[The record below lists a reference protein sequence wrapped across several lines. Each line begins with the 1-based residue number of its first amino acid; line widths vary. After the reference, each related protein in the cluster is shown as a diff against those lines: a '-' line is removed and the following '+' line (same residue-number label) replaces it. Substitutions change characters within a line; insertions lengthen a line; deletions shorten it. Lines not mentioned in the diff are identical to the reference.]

1 MESATKTSFAIVDMP
16 LAAEPP
22 DLKRYDESEGM
33 DEGGIVGEAARKRVA
48 ATYLTKENNRLVS
61 AGLRHNELG
70 RYNAL
75 NPEYMTDEE
84 KVEHG
89 FAKIEGGCAKP
100 KRTRAARAKGG
111 AGSNVKTEGGAGS
124 GGIYLLVDADKKA
137 TTVEPENLR
146 GAIARTWMDSTLTL
160 YKAVPVNAEY
170 VVK

>member
-22 DLKRYDESEGM
+22 DLKRYDENDKM
-33 DEGGIVGEAARKRVA
+33 DEGGIVG
-48 ATYLTKENNRLVS
+48 T
-61 AGLRHNELG
+61 
-70 RYNAL
+70 
-75 NPEYMTDEE
+75 
-84 KVEHG
+84 
-89 FAKIEGGCAKP
+89 KP

-111 AGSNVKTEGGAGS
+111 AGSNVKTEGGESSA
-124 GGIYLLVDADKKA
+124 GIYLLVDADKKA

-146 GAIARTWMDSTLTL
+146 GAIARTWMDGTLTL